1 MACVNKL
8 LTALLAVLVLPF
20 HFSRFMI
27 PGLFYREEAV
37 AAFKKGE
44 TQLGSPRTDESKQ
57 PSKLFGLQFAYSIPV
72 IARAA
77 LLTNCFAPQDQTTT
91 KERNCLS

>member
-44 TQLGSPRTDESKQ
+44 TQLAGLKRQ
-57 PSKLFGLQFAYSIPV
+57 VVLGQMYPSSRSV
-72 IARAA
+72 M
-77 LLTNCFAPQDQTTT
+77 
-91 KERNCLS
+91 EVS